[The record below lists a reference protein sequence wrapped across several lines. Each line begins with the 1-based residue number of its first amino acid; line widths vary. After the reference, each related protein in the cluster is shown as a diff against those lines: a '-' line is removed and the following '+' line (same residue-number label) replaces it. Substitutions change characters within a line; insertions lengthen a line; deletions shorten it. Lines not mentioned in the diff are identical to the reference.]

1 MAGNTTAEPGLVT
14 PPSQS
19 RFEALRTA
27 LTNKNTEDWHTLDS
41 ILADADEKERA
52 AIMRALGGFA
62 AVYEAE
68 GPTLRMVYLRAA
80 VARRDHVTYPK
91 GLFAHSTGQEA
102 TDDRWVKHHPD
113 PGYPLYPQESF
124 HTDAAAR
131 QKAGEAF
138 AAGIMSRGGTW
149 VNKVFED
156 IHWCHDL
163 WSLHI
168 MRRLMR
174 DVPPEQYHPEYLRE
188 IRYYLCRPFQDEPF
202 TRESHAERIV
212 RILTEDEGL
221 REKEFWAFFTAEGM
235 GDTQAIL
242 TSSTGTRAGDAQE
255 NQLLESQ
262 LMAAFD
268 SLCARLPG
276 FRDRLLDATLTGM
289 LSDFSAR
296 HIAWYLNIQKHL
308 APTVG
313 EILARKDNYL
323 SLLSTEPGAAVAWGQ
338 AAYKTLLA
346 EGALDNPY
354 ELISA
359 SGAVLSRADKKSIKA
374 QLSLLR
380 TLNNYANKH
389 DYLEVPQK
397 VSELV
402 RGSLPSYPADIAQ
415 SAQKLILEKP
425 SGEVPNHT
433 QSSCQA
439 APRGA
444 EIPHILAP
452 RTVPLPDN
460 YASGEPI
467 TAPVELNRLLTEHL
481 SEASGETHGMGAGEE
496 LARILDG
503 IITLGAEAIDKQN
516 RELMRRTI
524 REIQDIHT
532 PEANWSVSSWGFLC
546 RYNVIL
552 GLALAELAEVKD
564 NDGTLW
570 QELIA
575 TITGGTM
582 AITRHAR
589 LENRRVSLLLIFEM
603 MRFID
608 EMRSGSAAA
617 PFMRPIPAQ
626 SRPWRRIHYPQSHL
640 GMLWDS
646 TRDEQELPIWEAPM
660 MTEEQ
665 GVGAMQSAALGG
677 PCTRI
682 DGSCDMY
689 EREEWTHT
697 QHVPEWFAW
706 LMQNNP
712 DTYAAHSH
720 IRLMRALTQNRV
732 PEVQR
737 TMRLLEASRQ
747 VPTAP
752 VYSALALACSAK
764 SVENRAA
771 AAEAIAGLCA
781 SNLFD
786 PAGFAHQVRLLL
798 AEKLLTAGR
807 LAKTLEDAAH
817 MSALS
822 GYRVLHV
829 LAELLN
835 ETKPAHQLLD
845 LLGKLCVHYGV
856 AVPVPEHLIP
866 APKARGVA
874 VSALRTIA
882 AVEPHATDALIAAA
896 DEAAA
901 AEA

>member
-1 MAGNTTAEPGLVT
+1 
-14 PPSQS
+14 
-19 RFEALRTA
+19 
-27 LTNKNTEDWHTLDS
+27 
-41 ILADADEKERA
+41 
-52 AIMRALGGFA
+52 
-62 AVYEAE
+62 
-68 GPTLRMVYLRAA
+68 
-80 VARRDHVTYPK
+80 
-91 GLFAHSTGQEA
+91 
-102 TDDRWVKHHPD
+102 
-113 PGYPLYPQESF
+113 
-124 HTDAAAR
+124 
-131 QKAGEAF
+131 
-138 AAGIMSRGGTW
+138 
-149 VNKVFED
+149 
-156 IHWCHDL
+156 
-163 WSLHI
+163 
-168 MRRLMR
+168 
-174 DVPPEQYHPEYLRE
+174 
-188 IRYYLCRPFQDEPF
+188 
-202 TRESHAERIV
+202 
-212 RILTEDEGL
+212 
-221 REKEFWAFFTAEGM
+221 
-235 GDTQAIL
+235 
-242 TSSTGTRAGDAQE
+242 
-255 NQLLESQ
+255 
-262 LMAAFD
+262 
-268 SLCARLPG
+268 
-276 FRDRLLDATLTGM
+276 
-289 LSDFSAR
+289 
-296 HIAWYLNIQKHL
+296 
-308 APTVG
+308 
-313 EILARKDNYL
+313 
-323 SLLSTEPGAAVAWGQ
+323 
-338 AAYKTLLA
+338 
-346 EGALDNPY
+346 
-354 ELISA
+354 
-359 SGAVLSRADKKSIKA
+359 
-374 QLSLLR
+374 
-380 TLNNYANKH
+380 
-389 DYLEVPQK
+389 
-397 VSELV
+397 
-402 RGSLPSYPADIAQ
+402 
-415 SAQKLILEKP
+415 
-425 SGEVPNHT
+425 
-433 QSSCQA
+433 
-439 APRGA
+439 
-444 EIPHILAP
+444 
-452 RTVPLPDN
+452 
-460 YASGEPI
+460 
-467 TAPVELNRLLTEHL
+467 
-481 SEASGETHGMGAGEE
+481 MGAGEE

-524 REIQDIHT
+524 REIQGIHT
-532 PEANWSVSSWGFLC
+532 PEANWNVSSWGFLC

-564 NDGTLW
+564 NDGALW

-626 SRPWRRIHYPQSHL
+626 SRPWTRIHYPQAHL
-640 GMLWDS
+640 DIWWDS

-682 DGSCDMY
+682 DGSCDMH

-706 LMQNNP
+706 LMQHNP

-764 SVENRAA
+764 SAEDRAA

-798 AEKLLTAGR
+798 AEKLLMAGR

>member
-1 MAGNTTAEPGLVT
+1 M
-14 PPSQS
+14 
-19 RFEALRTA
+19 
-27 LTNKNTEDWHTLDS
+27 
-41 ILADADEKERA
+41 
-52 AIMRALGGFA
+52 
-62 AVYEAE
+62 
-68 GPTLRMVYLRAA
+68 
-80 VARRDHVTYPK
+80 PK
-91 GLFAHSTGQEA
+91 S
-102 TDDRWVKHHPD
+102 V
-113 PGYPLYPQESF
+113 
-124 HTDAAAR
+124 
-131 QKAGEAF
+131 
-138 AAGIMSRGGTW
+138 
-149 VNKVFED
+149 
-156 IHWCHDL
+156 
-163 WSLHI
+163 
-168 MRRLMR
+168 
-174 DVPPEQYHPEYLRE
+174 
-188 IRYYLCRPFQDEPF
+188 
-202 TRESHAERIV
+202 
-212 RILTEDEGL
+212 
-221 REKEFWAFFTAEGM
+221 
-235 GDTQAIL
+235 
-242 TSSTGTRAGDAQE
+242 
-255 NQLLESQ
+255 
-262 LMAAFD
+262 
-268 SLCARLPG
+268 
-276 FRDRLLDATLTGM
+276 
-289 LSDFSAR
+289 
-296 HIAWYLNIQKHL
+296 
-308 APTVG
+308 
-313 EILARKDNYL
+313 
-323 SLLSTEPGAAVAWGQ
+323 
-338 AAYKTLLA
+338 
-346 EGALDNPY
+346 
-354 ELISA
+354 
-359 SGAVLSRADKKSIKA
+359 KA

-380 TLNNYANKH
+380 ALNNYANKH
-389 DYLEVPQK
+389 GYLEVPQK

-402 RGSLPSYPADIAQ
+402 REFLSSYPTDISQ

-425 SGEVPNHT
+425 SGEVPHHT
-433 QSSCQA
+433 QSRCEA

-444 EIPHILAP
+444 EIPLIPAP

-460 YASGEPI
+460 YAPGEPI
-467 TAPVELNRLLTEHL
+467 TTPVELNRLLAEHL
-481 SEASGETHGMGAGEE
+481 SEVSEETHGMGAGEE

-503 IITLGAEAIDKQN
+503 IITLGTEAIDKQN

-524 REIQDIHT
+524 REIQGIHT

-552 GLALAELAEVKD
+552 GLALAELVEVKD
-564 NDGTLW
+564 NDGALW

-582 AITRHAR
+582 AITRNSR

-626 SRPWRRIHYPQSHL
+626 SRPWTRVHYPQSHL

-665 GVGAMQSAALGG
+665 GAGAMQSAALGG

-706 LMQNNP
+706 LMQHNS

-764 SVENRAA
+764 SAENRAA

-845 LLGKLCVHYGV
+845 LLGKLCMHYGV

-882 AVEPHATDALIAAA
+882 AVEPHATDSLIAAA